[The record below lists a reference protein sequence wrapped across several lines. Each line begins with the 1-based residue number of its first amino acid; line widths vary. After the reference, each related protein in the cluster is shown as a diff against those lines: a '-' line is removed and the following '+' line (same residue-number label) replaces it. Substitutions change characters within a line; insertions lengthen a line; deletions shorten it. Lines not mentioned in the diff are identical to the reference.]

1 MLRFGTDGVRGVAL
15 REITPLAVQLF
26 ARAAARTL
34 HTAIFVVGY
43 DTRESSAELA
53 KAVADGLACENVE
66 VLWAAM
72 APTPAIAF
80 LGEHCDAAAAVI
92 TASHNPYT
100 DNGLK
105 FFGVGG
111 LKLND
116 AEEAAIQNE
125 YEALVAKNTEFVTSE
140 NSFTA
145 IDLDAYV
152 AHVCATASDIPAGLS
167 LVVDCANGAMSVVAA
182 RVFSRLGLSVTLVN
196 NQPDG
201 RNINANCGAAHPN
214 TLTQLVAQHGAQL
227 GVAFDGDGDRLI
239 AVDENGIVVDGDHLI
254 AMSALD
260 MHQRQQL
267 SAQSVVVTVMTNI
280 GFHRAMAS
288 AGIDVITTP
297 VGDRSVLLALDA
309 HGAQIGGEQSG
320 HIIYR
325 HLATTGDGLLAAI
338 QLLGVLGRRGE
349 SLSQSAS
356 NAMTSMP
363 QVLVNVALG
372 PRPLKDN
379 VSASEILRQFSDDI
393 AAVEQELGGRGRV
406 LVRAS
411 GTEPLIRVMVEADT
425 ENEAKAVAARL
436 ALIVSSSEKK

>member
-1 MLRFGTDGVRGVAL
+1 MRGVAL
-15 REITPLAVQLF
+15 RDITPLAVQLF

-34 HTAIFVVGY
+34 STSTFVVGY

-53 KAVADGLACENVE
+53 KAVADGLAHENVE
-66 VLWAAM
+66 VLWVAM

-125 YEALVAKNTEFVTSE
+125 YEQLLAQSAELVTSDNE
-140 NSFTA
+140 FTP
-145 IDLDAYV
+145 IGLDAYV

-167 LVVDCANGAMSVVAA
+167 LVVDCANGAMSTVAPS
-182 RVFSRLGLSVTLVN
+182 VFSRLGLVVTVVN

-201 RNINANCGAAHPN
+201 RNINFECGAANPT
-214 TLTQLVAQHGAQL
+214 TLTHLVAQHGADI
-227 GVAFDGDGDRLI
+227 GIAFDGDGDRLI
-239 AVDENGIVVDGDHLI
+239 AVDENSVVVDGDHLI

-260 MHQRQQL
+260 MHQRKQL
-267 SAQSVVVTVMTNI
+267 AAQSVVVTVMTNI

-309 HGAQIGGEQSG
+309 HGALLGGEQSG

-325 HLATTGDGLLAAI
+325 HLATTGDGLLAAV
-338 QLLGVLGRRGE
+338 QLLGILGRRRE
-349 SLSQSAS
+349 SLAQSAQH
-356 NAMTSMP
+356 AMTSMP

-372 PRPLKDN
+372 HN
-379 VSASEILRQFSDDI
+379 MSASDVLERCRSDI
-393 AAVEQELGGRGRV
+393 AAIEHELGNHGRV

-425 ENEAKAVAARL
+425 ENMAKEVAARL
-436 ALIVSSSEKK
+436 ASVVSSSEKK